1 MNLIDIIAL
10 IPIAWGVYKG
20 FSKGFI
26 SEIAQIAALV
36 LGVLTSFYFSKWVG
50 AYISDFINTNEQQTQ
65 LIAFVI
71 VFLCTLALVFL
82 FAHALERFIKN
93 MDIGIVNRLLG
104 SAFACLKYIFIL
116 SIIFNFISISD
127 PKGVFVPKS
136 SRDNSLLYKPILKVA
151 HVVLPLLSDTIEKNE
166 IENLNSAE

>member
-1 MNLIDIIAL
+1 MGRLH
-10 IPIAWGVYKG
+10 G

-36 LGVLTSFYFSKWVG
+36 LGVLASFYFSKWVG

-71 VFLCTLALVFL
+71 VFMHFGIGFSLCSRF
-82 FAHALERFIKN
+82 ERFIKTWTLS
-93 MDIGIVNRLLG
+93 IVNRLLG

-151 HVVLPLLSDTIEKNE
+151 HIVLPLLSDTIEKNE